1 MNPNQNSLLSGPDVE
16 APGCLGNLFPDFSQ
30 LTRNRVAHGSAF
42 DVLVESQGFGV
53 QRKTITFKP
62 EAWDACVHSPQ
73 FEECYRLSMAKLLL
87 EMRLDRI
94 N

>member
-1 MNPNQNSLLSGPDVE
+1 MNPNQNSPLSPPDAE
-16 APGCLGNLFPDFSQ
+16 APACLGNLFPDFSE
-30 LTRNRVAHGSAF
+30 LTHNRVAHGCAF
-42 DVLVESQGFGV
+42 DVLVESHGIGV

-62 EAWDACVHSPQ
+62 EAWNACAHSPQ